1 MTPIRLAVPLA
12 LLAALTFAPA
22 AQAAAWW
29 QFVSV
34 NSDGSRRVHSPYKDE
49 EACQTALKKV
59 EAEMKKKFPEQ
70 FPLVGSCEHYESD
83 K

>member
-1 MTPIRLAVPLA
+1 
-12 LLAALTFAPA
+12 
-22 AQAAAWW
+22 
-29 QFVSV
+29 VSV